1 MKQNKSLHNIVQKL
15 KRNELIRYATN
26 LGVEIDEKSDMSKL
40 RKAYTEFVLS
50 HPKNLLMML
59 PKSDLDIIRK
69 AKNIKAGK
77 GVKRVDDHLIPIM
90 VMYGLADIDTPQ
102 EDYIVVTIAEDLQP
116 LLIQHIDW
124 ALESE
129 QNQHR
134 MSVEIITEGL
144 ANIFGI
150 VTQEEIRKYLKQVMQ
165 NDNDEDAMKV
175 FQIVRHYSLL
185 LDSMEYA
192 EDLENAK
199 EEDIRFVSRYGWE
212 DKRKM
217 AHFIAQHSKN
227 IDSVPVFSLEELAK
241 SSGVLFPF
249 IPNLK
254 KNEFMHYLTD
264 QIGFD
269 ELNAYIVCFNLWYYK
284 IHYGEYSLDD
294 MPMEVYFLSRVLAEI
309 DQDLTDRQAEE
320 GIQRLADFVDNLPLW
335 HLRGFT
341 AADYPSEAFVSKIS
355 TKEPLGS
362 MLRKVK
368 REASQFRGVLNEK
381 PYLSDQTKPSMD
393 DNPWA
398 GQKIGRNDPCPC
410 GSGLKYKKCHG
421 KNL

>member
-199 EEDIRFVSRYGWE
+199 EEDIRFVSLNS
-212 DKRKM
+212 
-217 AHFIAQHSKN
+217 AT
-227 IDSVPVFSLEELAK
+227 LL
-241 SSGVLFPF
+241 
-249 IPNLK
+249 
-254 KNEFMHYLTD
+254 
-264 QIGFD
+264 QI
-269 ELNAYIVCFNLWYYK
+269 
-284 IHYGEYSLDD
+284 
-294 MPMEVYFLSRVLAEI
+294 
-309 DQDLTDRQAEE
+309 
-320 GIQRLADFVDNLPLW
+320 
-335 HLRGFT
+335 
-341 AADYPSEAFVSKIS
+341 
-355 TKEPLGS
+355 
-362 MLRKVK
+362 
-368 REASQFRGVLNEK
+368 
-381 PYLSDQTKPSMD
+381 
-393 DNPWA
+393 
-398 GQKIGRNDPCPC
+398 
-410 GSGLKYKKCHG
+410 
-421 KNL
+421 

>member
-165 NDNDEDAMKV
+165 NDND
-175 FQIVRHYSLL
+175 
-185 LDSMEYA
+185 
-192 EDLENAK
+192 
-199 EEDIRFVSRYGWE
+199 
-212 DKRKM
+212 
-217 AHFIAQHSKN
+217 
-227 IDSVPVFSLEELAK
+227 
-241 SSGVLFPF
+241 
-249 IPNLK
+249 
-254 KNEFMHYLTD
+254 
-264 QIGFD
+264 
-269 ELNAYIVCFNLWYYK
+269 
-284 IHYGEYSLDD
+284 
-294 MPMEVYFLSRVLAEI
+294 
-309 DQDLTDRQAEE
+309 
-320 GIQRLADFVDNLPLW
+320 
-335 HLRGFT
+335 
-341 AADYPSEAFVSKIS
+341 
-355 TKEPLGS
+355 
-362 MLRKVK
+362 
-368 REASQFRGVLNEK
+368 
-381 PYLSDQTKPSMD
+381 
-393 DNPWA
+393 
-398 GQKIGRNDPCPC
+398 
-410 GSGLKYKKCHG
+410 
-421 KNL
+421 

>member
-77 GVKRVDDHLIPIM
+77 GVERVDDHLIPIM

-150 VTQEEIRKYLKQVMQ
+150 VTQEEIRKYLKQVIQ

-212 DKRKM
+212 DKRK
-217 AHFIAQHSKN
+217 N
-227 IDSVPVFSLEELAK
+227 
-241 SSGVLFPF
+241 
-249 IPNLK
+249 
-254 KNEFMHYLTD
+254 
-264 QIGFD
+264 
-269 ELNAYIVCFNLWYYK
+269 
-284 IHYGEYSLDD
+284 
-294 MPMEVYFLSRVLAEI
+294 R
-309 DQDLTDRQAEE
+309 
-320 GIQRLADFVDNLPLW
+320 
-335 HLRGFT
+335 
-341 AADYPSEAFVSKIS
+341 
-355 TKEPLGS
+355 
-362 MLRKVK
+362 
-368 REASQFRGVLNEK
+368 
-381 PYLSDQTKPSMD
+381 
-393 DNPWA
+393 
-398 GQKIGRNDPCPC
+398 
-410 GSGLKYKKCHG
+410 
-421 KNL
+421 

>member
-199 EEDIRFVSRYGWE
+199 DGTFYCPTFQEYRFCTS
-212 DKRKM
+212 
-217 AHFIAQHSKN
+217 
-227 IDSVPVFSLEELAK
+227 
-241 SSGVLFPF
+241 
-249 IPNLK
+249 
-254 KNEFMHYLTD
+254 
-264 QIGFD
+264 
-269 ELNAYIVCFNLWYYK
+269 
-284 IHYGEYSLDD
+284 
-294 MPMEVYFLSRVLAEI
+294 VLA
-309 DQDLTDRQAEE
+309 
-320 GIQRLADFVDNLPLW
+320 
-335 HLRGFT
+335 
-341 AADYPSEAFVSKIS
+341 
-355 TKEPLGS
+355 
-362 MLRKVK
+362 
-368 REASQFRGVLNEK
+368 
-381 PYLSDQTKPSMD
+381 
-393 DNPWA
+393 
-398 GQKIGRNDPCPC
+398 
-410 GSGLKYKKCHG
+410 
-421 KNL
+421 

>member
-26 LGVEIDEKSDMSKL
+26 LGVEIDEKSDISKL

-150 VTQEEIRKYLKQVMQ
+150 VTQEEIRKYLKQVIQ

-192 EDLENAK
+192 EDLE
-199 EEDIRFVSRYGWE
+199 IQYGL
-212 DKRKM
+212 RHVP
-217 AHFIAQHSKN
+217 A
-227 IDSVPVFSLEELAK
+227 DSG
-241 SSGVLFPF
+241 SSG
-249 IPNLK
+249 
-254 KNEFMHYLTD
+254 
-264 QIGFD
+264 GG
-269 ELNAYIVCFNLWYYK
+269 YY
-284 IHYGEYSLDD
+284 
-294 MPMEVYFLSRVLAEI
+294 R
-309 DQDLTDRQAEE
+309 
-320 GIQRLADFVDNLPLW
+320 
-335 HLRGFT
+335 
-341 AADYPSEAFVSKIS
+341 
-355 TKEPLGS
+355 
-362 MLRKVK
+362 
-368 REASQFRGVLNEK
+368 
-381 PYLSDQTKPSMD
+381 
-393 DNPWA
+393 
-398 GQKIGRNDPCPC
+398 
-410 GSGLKYKKCHG
+410 
-421 KNL
+421 